1 MENIKNNV
9 GLDILDEFEKNK
21 IENFLEIMEKV
32 NSKMSDLN
40 LSSVQFSEV
49 LKLYLEYRK
58 MG

>member
-49 LKLYLEYRK
+49 LKSYLEYRK

>member
-1 MENIKNNV
+1 MEDTKSSY
-9 GLDILDEFEKNK
+9 ILDEFKKNK

-40 LSSVQFSEV
+40 LSSAQFPEV